1 MKGFFAS
8 IFSDSNNNTIS
19 SKRIVVFL
27 CVIMMVAGFIANVR
41 YGVEVSEHIY
51 TSIMYVVLVGVGFSG
66 IEKFGHMSINVESAD
81 KPSECCKC
89 CCCCNAKNEPTAF
102 GEATDGPS

>member
-8 IFSDSNNNTIS
+8 IFRDSNNNTIS
-19 SKRIVVFL
+19 SKRIVVFM
-27 CVIMMVAGFIANVR
+27 CIIMMVAGFIANVR

-51 TSIMYVVLVGVGFSG
+51 TSIMYVVIVGVGFTG
-66 IEKFGHMSINVESAD
+66 IEKFGHMSINAESAD
-81 KPSECCKC
+81 KSTECCK
-89 CCCCNAKNEPTAF
+89 CCCNAKNESTAF

>member
-8 IFSDSNNNTIS
+8 ILKDSNNNTIS
-19 SKRIVVFL
+19 SKRVVVFM
-27 CVIMMVAGFIANVR
+27 CVIMMVAGFVANVR

-51 TSIMYVVLVGVGFSG
+51 TSIMYVVLVGVGFTG
-66 IEKFGHMSINVESAD
+66 IEKFGHMAINAERAD
-81 KPSECCKC
+81 KSTECCDC
-89 CCCCNAKNEPTAF
+89 CYCNAKNESMTV

>member
-8 IFSDSNNNTIS
+8 ILKDSNNNTIS
-19 SKRIVVFL
+19 SKRVVVFM
-27 CVIMMVAGFIANVR
+27 CVIMMVAGFVANVR

-51 TSIMYVVLVGVGFSG
+51 TSIMYVVLVGVGFTG
-66 IEKFGHMSINVESAD
+66 IEKFGHMAINTKRAD
-81 KPSECCKC
+81 KSSECCDC
-89 CCCCNAKNEPTAF
+89 CYCNAKNESMTF

>member
-8 IFSDSNNNTIS
+8 ILKDSNNNTIS
-19 SKRIVVFL
+19 SKRVVVFM
-27 CVIMMVAGFIANVR
+27 CVIMMVAGFVANVR

-51 TSIMYVVLVGVGFSG
+51 TSIMYVVLVGVGFTGS
-66 IEKFGHMSINVESAD
+66 EKFGHMAINTKRAD
-81 KPSECCKC
+81 KSSECCDC
-89 CCCCNAKNEPTAF
+89 CYCNAKNESTTF

>member
-8 IFSDSNNNTIS
+8 LLKDSNNNTIS
-19 SKRIVVFL
+19 SKRIVVFM
-27 CVIMMVAGFIANVR
+27 CIIMMVAGFIANVR

-51 TSIMYVVLVGVGFSG
+51 TSIMYVVLVGVGFTG
-66 IEKFGHMSINVESAD
+66 IEKFGHMAINAERAD
-81 KPSECCKC
+81 KSTECCNC
-89 CCCCNAKNEPTAF
+89 CYCNAKNESTAF

>member
-1 MKGFFAS
+1 MKGVFAS
-8 IFSDSNNNTIS
+8 IFRDSLNNTIS
-19 SKRIVVFL
+19 SKRIVVFM

-51 TSIMYVVLVGVGFSG
+51 TSIMYVVLVGVGFTG
-66 IEKFGHMSINVESAD
+66 IEKFGHMSINAESAD
-81 KPSECCKC
+81 KSTECCKC
-89 CCCCNAKNEPTAF
+89 CCNATNESTAF